1 MLSGYAMPEPL
12 GSEELPQATVEHRK
26 RLRVSVVWIIPILAA
41 VIALGIAVQ
50 RLMNEGPTVTLTFRA
65 AEGIAAGKSFVKY
78 KDVTVGTVTAVQLS
92 QDYARV
98 VVKAKMEKYAAGL
111 LVEDTQFWVVA
122 PRITLAGV
130 SGLGTLLSGNYI
142 GVQPGKSP
150 HGRRNFIGLDLP
162 PAIPDRPG
170 RQFVLRTSNL
180 GSLMIGAP
188 VYYRN
193 LNVGAVMGYALA
205 ADGRTID
212 IQVFVDAPYDRWVT
226 SSARFWNA
234 SGIDV
239 SVGAE
244 GVKVQ
249 TESLIAVLAG
259 GVAFDTPEYL
269 RAGAP
274 VPANTAFTLYPN
286 RELALIQPELLERHY
301 AVLFDES
308 VRGLSVGAPVTFLG
322 LTVGNV
328 TAIDLAFNPQTLVF
342 RPRAV
347 FTFYPQ
353 RVLGRVTASERAR
366 AESMATQSQTAR
378 AELLRRMVEEK
389 GLRGELKTGNLLTG
403 ELYIAFGYHANA
415 PKPKKIDWNADPLE
429 LPVAPGGFGALQEKL
444 GSILTK
450 LDRMPLDTIGD
461 EARDVLATLNTTLKD
476 ASTLLG
482 RVNTDLVPESTKT
495 LQDLHRAIANAD
507 RALLSKDSGNPQE
520 LHQTLQEL
528 AEAARSVRV
537 LADYLERHPAAL
549 IRGKTEEQP

>member
-1 MLSGYAMPEPL
+1 MPEPV
-12 GSEELPQATVEHRK
+12 GPEELPQATVERRK

-50 RLMNEGPTVTLTFRA
+50 RLMNEGPTITLTFRG
-65 AEGIAAGKSFVKY
+65 AEGIAAGKSLVKF
-78 KDVTVGTVTAVQLS
+78 KDVTVGTVTTVQLS
-92 QDYARV
+92 QDYTQV

-122 PRITLAGV
+122 PRITLGGV
-130 SGLGTLLSGNYI
+130 SGLSTLLSGNYI
-142 GVQPGKSP
+142 GVQPGKSQ

-180 GSLMIGAP
+180 GSLMIGSP
-188 VYYRN
+188 VYYRR
-193 LNVGAVMGYALA
+193 LSVGAVMGYSLA
-205 ADGRTID
+205 ADGRTVD
-212 IQVFVDAPYDRWVT
+212 VQVFVDAPYDRWVT

-239 SVGAE
+239 SAGAD

-249 TESLIAVLAG
+249 TESLLAILVG

-269 RAGAP
+269 KEGEPA
-274 VPANTAFTLYPN
+274 PANTPFTLYQN
-286 RELALIQPELLERHY
+286 RELALAQPELAEQRY
-301 AVLFDES
+301 ALFFDES

-328 TAIDLAFNPQTLVF
+328 TAIDLTFNPQTLVF
-342 RPRAV
+342 RPRALV
-347 FTFYPQ
+347 TLYPQ
-353 RVLGRVTASERAR
+353 RVLGRVTANERAT
-366 AESMATQSQTAR
+366 AASMAGPK
-378 AELLRRMVEEK
+378 LLRRMVEEK
-389 GLRGELKTGNLLTG
+389 GLRGELKSGNLLTG
-403 ELYIAFGYHANA
+403 EMYIAFDYYPNA
-415 PKPKKIDWNADPLE
+415 RKPPTIDWSADPIE

-450 LDRMPLDTIGD
+450 LDRMPLDAIGNEVRND
-461 EARDVLATLNTTLKD
+461 LATLDTTLKE

-482 RVNTDLVPESTKT
+482 RVDTELVPEGTKT

-507 RALLSKDSGNPQE
+507 RALLSKDSATPQE
-520 LHQTLQEL
+520 LHETLQEL
-528 AEAARSVRV
+528 AAAARSVRV

-549 IRGKTEEQP
+549 IRGKTEESH